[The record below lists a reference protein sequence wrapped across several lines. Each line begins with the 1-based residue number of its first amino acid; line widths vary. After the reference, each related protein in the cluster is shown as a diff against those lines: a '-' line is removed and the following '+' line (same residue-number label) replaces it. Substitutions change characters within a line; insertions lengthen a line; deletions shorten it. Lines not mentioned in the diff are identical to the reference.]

1 MSVLKREEGER
12 GEKEREI
19 GDPSMTDT
27 GKVEAP
33 AKGGLPKRYENQAW
47 AWLLPGNHWPIPV
60 LAGGAFFL
68 DLLVPPSLS
77 ARLLSLLL
85 TSGLLLAFAVSD
97 FRRVMEAEYQVRY
110 LARRWLGLS
119 VLGLLFL
126 FSGAK
131 AVTLARIVG
140 NPQQAVALTPAYDLY
155 TTTVLIAIALKL
167 LTQVEWV
174 SALLERLHL
183 RPAQTVALSF
193 VFAAIVGA
201 LLLSLPQAVRELA
214 EVSFL
219 DALFTATSAVCVTGL
234 VVKDIGRDYTLFGQA
249 TILVLIQLGG
259 LGIMTYSALLSLL
272 ARARMELG
280 DQLTLQEALSAESLG
295 AIRQQVKQIFL
306 LTFTIEAAGTLF
318 LFLRWFGDFP
328 GWRTLYLAAF
338 HAVSA
343 FSNAG
348 FSLFSENLVGYSG
361 DPVVNLTIAI
371 LIILGGLGFPVLSNL
386 MTYPLFGRK
395 GQPWQLTLHAKMALT
410 VSGGLIVV
418 GVLLILFLEFDQG
431 LGHLSFPQK
440 VLAAFF
446 QSVTTRT
453 AGFNTIN
460 IGTLAPATLL
470 GIMILMFIGGSP
482 GSTAG
487 GIKTT
492 TFGTMAV
499 TLVAILRGREQVEVF
514 RRAIH
519 PGIIHKA
526 LVLSFLAFA
535 FLNLSIFLLLLT
547 EGGDFLGLAFEATS
561 AFGTVGLSTGYTPRL
576 SPVGKGIIIVTMLVG
591 RIGPL
596 GLVSALAEQP
606 AKGKYAY
613 PVERCLIG

>member
-1 MSVLKREEGER
+1 MEQER
-12 GEKEREI
+12 KI
-19 GDPSMTDT
+19 SKPSMI
-27 GKVEAP
+27 GSI
-33 AKGGLPKRYENQAW
+33 
-47 AWLLPGNHWPIPV
+47 LL
-60 LAGGAFFL
+60 LAGAVFL
-68 DLLVPPSLS
+68 LNLLVPPSLPS
-77 ARLLSLLL
+77 RILSLLL
-85 TSGLLLAFAVSD
+85 TSALLLAFTLSD
-97 FRRVMEAEYQVRY
+97 FRRLTQAESKVAY
-110 LARRWLGLS
+110 LGRRWLDLS

-131 AVTLARIVG
+131 AVTLARMVG

-155 TTTVLIAIALKL
+155 TTVVLIAIALKL
-167 LTQVEWV
+167 LTQAEWV
-174 SALLERLHL
+174 SALLEQLHL

-234 VVKDIGRDYTLFGQA
+234 VVKDIGRDYTLFGQT

-280 DQLTLQEALSAESLG
+280 DQLTLREALSAESLG
-295 AIRQQVKQIFL
+295 AIGQHVKQIFL
-306 LTFTIEAAGTLF
+306 LTFAIEAAGTLV
-318 LFLRWFGDFP
+318 LVLRWSGDFP

-361 DPVVNLTIAI
+361 DPGVSLTIAV

-395 GQPWQLTLHAKMALT
+395 GQPWQLTLHAKVALAA
-410 VSGGLIVV
+410 SGGLIVV
-418 GVLLILFLEFDQG
+418 GFLLVLLLEFDQG
-431 LGHLSFPQK
+431 LRHLSFPQK
-440 VLAAFF
+440 ALAAFF

-453 AGFNTIN
+453 AGFSTIN

-470 GIMILMFIGGSP
+470 GIMTLMFIGGSP

-492 TFGTMAV
+492 TFGTTAA

-526 LVLSFLAFA
+526 LALSFLAFT
-535 FLNLSIFLLLLT
+535 FLNVSIFLLLVT
-547 EGGDFLGLAFEATS
+547 QEGGFLELAFEATS

-596 GLVSALAEQP
+596 GLASALAEQP

-613 PVERCLIG
+613 PTEPLLIG